1 MANHLFIVCQIK
13 LCLMVTDIT
22 KNERVAFRLDS
33 ELLKKLEVIC
43 NTENK
48 KLSSV
53 AYDACMIYAELYP
66 FMHALKSQ
74 KLYSKLAL
82 NEEVI
87 KEEIFTAV
95 KKLI

>member
-1 MANHLFIVCQIK
+1 MIDKA
-13 LCLMVTDIT
+13 T
-22 KNERVAFRLDS
+22 KTETVSFRIDG
-33 ELLKKLEVIC
+33 ELLKKLDIIC

-48 KLSSV
+48 KVSSV

-74 KLYSKLAL
+74 KLYKKLAL

>member
-1 MANHLFIVCQIK
+1 M
-13 LCLMVTDIT
+13 TDQSTRIE
-22 KNERVAFRLDS
+22 KASFRLDGERIEKAS
-33 ELLKKLEVIC
+33 FRLDGELLKKLEVIC
-43 NTENK
+43 TTENK

-74 KLYSKLAL
+74 KLYKKLAL

-87 KEEIFTAV
+87 KDEIFTAV